1 MWVSDDIPTWL
12 LWLLAYFFGWGHYW
26 LMVVD
31 DLVVPALLLYA
42 VYRAWRRIG
51 ERP

>member
-1 MWVSDDIPTWL
+1 MSEYVSANIPWFL
-12 LWLLAYFFGWGHYW
+12 PYFFGWGHLW